1 MLRHHI
7 SQELRPQAT
16 AHLAQTM
23 AFLQLNT
30 TELENT
36 LMNELNQNPALELV
50 EELRCP
56 TCGKRISSHPCPSCA
71 RPTDDGSPVIYLST
85 RQSFG
90 TRDGAAEE
98 DRADSYEAHTR
109 ESLEE
114 FILKQ
119 IAADLTREERPIA
132 AYILLQLDDDGL
144 LQEEPVEIAAYL
156 RAPLATVERVLSLI
170 QHADP
175 VGVGARSP
183 IDSLL
188 IQIEALKGAVSE
200 NLRNLAR
207 AIIVDA
213 FDLLARNDLR
223 QIARQ
228 LRSPLSTVEMA
239 ARFIQRNLTP
249 YPGRA
254 YWGDGKT
261 PSEDLPAYHEAD
273 VNITMQRRGSETPST
288 LMVEIFTPL
297 AGTLRVNPTLRAAM
311 QELTDQDAGKQEKW
325 AQAVERATLITKCVQ
340 QRNHTMRRL
349 MEILVNHQKDFI
361 LNGDGSLK
369 PLTRSV
375 VAKLLSVHE
384 STISR
389 AVASKTI
396 ALPSGRIVPLSKF
409 FDRSLS
415 VRDRVRQIIE
425 AETRPMTDDEIAD
438 ALSRDG
444 IDVARRTVAKY
455 CNMLG
460 ILPANLRQRPSAV
473 PAMA

>member
-7 SQELRPQAT
+7 GHELRPQTT

-36 LMNELNQNPALELV
+36 LLNELNQNPALELV
-50 EELRCP
+50 DDMRCP
-56 TCGKRISSHPCPSCA
+56 TCGKRLTQHPCPTCA

-90 TRDGAAEE
+90 MRDGAGDE

-119 IAADLTREERPIA
+119 IAAELTREERPIA

-144 LQEEPVEIAAYL
+144 LQEETVEIAAYL
-156 RAPLATVERVLSLI
+156 RQPLATVERVLTLI
-170 QHADP
+170 QHAEP
-175 VGVGARSP
+175 VGVGARNP
-183 IDSLL
+183 IESLL
-188 IQIEALKGAVSE
+188 IQLEALKGSVNES
-200 NLRNLAR
+200 LRALAR
-207 AIIVDA
+207 AIVVDA
-213 FDLLARNDLR
+213 FELLARNDLR

-261 PSEDLPAYHEAD
+261 PSEELPAYHEAD
-273 VNITMQRRGSETPST
+273 VNITMQRRGEALST

-311 QELTDQDAGKQEKW
+311 QELDEQDPGKQEKW

-349 MEILVNHQKDFI
+349 MEILVHHQKEFI
-361 LNGDGSLK
+361 LNGDGALK

-425 AETRPMTDDEIAD
+425 AETRPLTDDEIAD

-455 CNMLG
+455 RNMLG
-460 ILPANLRQRPSAV
+460 ILPANLRHRPSAV
-473 PAMA
+473 AVAA